1 MFTQLVGGGGGGEG
15 EEGAASCCQAREG
28 VLVMQLMRVM
38 RVMEEAQDG
47 PDGVRRHVRI
57 VILSQVT
64 DSAYS
69 HARFAAQM
77 CGFPNGN
84 G

>member
-1 MFTQLVGGGGGGEG
+1 MPIPSGDEG
-15 EEGAASCCQAREG
+15 EEGATSCCQALELL
-28 VLVMQLMRVM
+28 LVMQLIRVM
-38 RVMEEAQDG
+38 CVMEEAQDG
-47 PDGVRRHVRI
+47 PDGGRRHVRI